1 MQGEKAKA
9 IAIIGIGGAA
19 TVGAIILANR
29 ASAQPPPVGQLPAG
43 FAEILATK
51 TQTKAQTKRL
61 RKALFSIPND
71 VTFAATGTV
80 SAGKPDPNMK
90 LFIQIVGQLGNY
102 EDIWNQDFGAVPVG
116 QSRTLTQ
123 GPITPQALA
132 TLMGGEQFQYS
143 CRTRMVLANSSG
155 SIEIV
160 STPQTFQLNPITP
173 TITPTAVFVATDKSI
188 YAPLAQIGL
197 TLQLY
202 NPSTSVGIAA
212 KDLWI
217 YLNGVAQKIVTTTS
231 SGFVTTTL
239 GAPLGTG
246 IHTIRVDFK
255 GDAQFQASSGSVT
268 IEVQQAAI
276 LPSGVSMIAATKL
289 RKFKD

>member
-1 MQGEKAKA
+1 MGERAKA
-9 IAIIGIGGAA
+9 IVILGAGGAA
-19 TVGAIILANR
+19 TVGAIFLANR
-29 ASAQPPPVGQLPAG
+29 AAGQPPSGQLPAG

-51 TQTKAQTKRL
+51 TQTQAKRFG
-61 RKALFSIPND
+61 KALFSIPSD
-71 VTFAATGTV
+71 VTFSASGSV
-80 SAGKPDPNMK
+80 SAGKPDPNMT
-90 LFIQIVGQLGNY
+90 LYIQIVGQLGEY
-102 EDIWNQDFGAVPVG
+102 ENIWNQNFGPVPAG

-123 GPITPQALA
+123 GPITPEALA

-143 CRTRMVLANSSG
+143 CRTRMVLTNTSG
-155 SIEIV
+155 TIEVV
-160 STPQTFQLNPITP
+160 STPVTFQLNPVTP
-173 TITPTAVFVATDKSI
+173 TVTPTAVFVATDKSI

-202 NPSTSVGIAA
+202 NPNTSAGIAS

-246 IHTIRVDFK
+246 MHTIRVDFK
-255 GDAQFQASSGSVT
+255 GDSQYQASSATVT
-268 IEVQQAAI
+268 IEVQQTNVQ
-276 LPSGVSMIAATKL
+276 PSGLASIAATKL
-289 RKFKD
+289 TRKFRD